1 MSEKDLIKALANF
14 SQAIEML
21 SDALTLKEKN
31 EREKGPVSEKIK
43 QGSLTDSLIKIDQ
56 SVKSIKEDTKV
67 IIDQQKILLS
77 RQDKSPK
84 EGKGLSDI
92 FGSGANKTNTKTKIK
107 DGASMLVSISAG
119 ILAIGLAFKIIGGV
133 NFASVIA
140 LSIAIPLLVKSFDIF
155 SKSKNLNKSSALNY
169 SIILVAISAAI
180 LGSSYLL
187 SKVKPIGLGQA
198 ITSIL
203 IAGVFAVIS
212 FGIGKIIKGL
222 NGINPSNALKI
233 SLFMPVLL
241 IAISAAILGSS
252 YLLSKVKPIGLG
264 QALSS
269 ILISFVFIPL
279 SIATIFISK
288 SIKDIDP
295 IKVVLIP
302 IVLVAM
308 SYAIQLSSGPL
319 SKTTVIPI
327 GKLINIALISI
338 SIAVVS
344 LVLGATFKF
353 LGKIDIKTMLTG
365 AINMILIAGS
375 VAVSSRL
382 LALGDYSKYPPV
394 EWIIPTTISMVVF
407 GLGAVALG
415 TVISSGVGAV
425 AIAAGLVAI
434 LGIATSVVAT
444 SQILKLG
451 DYSKYPPLEWAKSI
465 SLSLLAFGT
474 GALVLGTVI
483 LSGVGAVAIAAGLVA
498 ILGISKSIVESSIIL
513 QGGKYTGGPTKTWSE
528 GISLALAAFAP
539 VYSKLSGGLLGAILG
554 DSGDPAVAIR
564 SISNGIKESSI
575 ILQGGNYKGGP
586 TKEWS
591 EGISLALVAF
601 SETYSKFSKGGILS
615 IFTGNSSNDVMNSI
629 ISTSIGISKSSIIIS
644 KGKYNTVISRE
655 YLNNLLA
662 GIDTYIKLSNKIS
675 ESDID
680 YDGIKDFSD
689 GMVRLANAYEKLSK
703 SLGSLNSQLSQVDI
717 ERMTMLK
724 NLSGSIVMLS
734 LMDSDQFESM
744 MDALESKAKIFVD
757 VIKDTNESVNSE
769 PKAPISA
776 NKTIKTQTPAIKT
789 KLAVS
794 NNENDTME
802 KLLSGISS
810 LNASVSS
817 INNIVNGTI
826 KEYMDKKK
834 ISDKKGI

>member
-1 MSEKDLIKALANF
+1 
-14 SQAIEML
+14 
-21 SDALTLKEKN
+21 
-31 EREKGPVSEKIK
+31 
-43 QGSLTDSLIKIDQ
+43 
-56 SVKSIKEDTKV
+56 
-67 IIDQQKILLS
+67 
-77 RQDKSPK
+77 
-84 EGKGLSDI
+84 
-92 FGSGANKTNTKTKIK
+92 
-107 DGASMLVSISAG
+107 
-119 ILAIGLAFKIIGGV
+119 
-133 NFASVIA
+133 
-140 LSIAIPLLVKSFDIF
+140 
-155 SKSKNLNKSSALNY
+155 
-169 SIILVAISAAI
+169 
-180 LGSSYLL
+180 
-187 SKVKPIGLGQA
+187 
-198 ITSIL
+198 
-203 IAGVFAVIS
+203 
-212 FGIGKIIKGL
+212 
-222 NGINPSNALKI
+222 
-233 SLFMPVLL
+233 MPVLL

-591 EGISLALVAF
+591 EGISLALAAFAPVYSKLSGGLLGAILGDSGDPAVAIRSISNGIKESSIILQGGNYKGGPTKEWSEGISLALVAF